1 MWRLSSLPTNE
12 LISSSKIALREYL
25 CILVIL
31 LLDVF
36 EPNIHMRGWWLNWDF
51 IIDLIFFFFDEPE
64 YGKIL
69 DKAYSFRQTFLQSS
83 FIWLQKVSLFF
94 MMTIPKIFS
103 SWSLHKKWLILIFNL
118 QKLGIEVRGY
128 GLNVCSLTWKCMFLK
143 FCLYC
148 KIPLAFLYIGLIPN
162 NKTAICFNQNC
173 NYLCFKWFNI
183 LSVTKSGVFLVALYI

>member
-1 MWRLSSLPTNE
+1 M
-12 LISSSKIALREYL
+12 YL
-25 CILVIL
+25 GDLVIRCSWAQHPHERVVTQL
-31 LLDVF
+31 GF
-36 EPNIHMRGWWLNWDF
+36 YYRLN
-51 IIDLIFFFFDEPE
+51 FFFFDEPE

-103 SWSLHKKWLILIFNL
+103 SWSLHKKWLMLIFNL

-128 GLNVCSLTWKCMFLK
+128 GLNACSLTWKCMFLK